1 MELLKKLKLFE
12 SSVPQHFLHIELPT
26 RLPKIHV
33 LGKFPICSNPR
44 WFHNQARPS
53 GLTVQMRQ
61 LCMGSSLRTTTYELG
76 NNPSLPWFPNP

>member
-12 SSVPQHFLHIELPT
+12 SLVPQHFLHIELPT

-44 WFHNQARPS
+44 QFHKQARPS
-53 GLTVQMRQ
+53 GLMVQMWQ
-61 LCMGSSLRTTTYELG
+61 FCMGSSTRVPTSEQLLM
-76 NNPSLPWFPNP
+76 S